1 MTLVAFLLAY
11 VIRRRLDSAD
21 RFSGDRLWRQWF
33 QGGAVTDAGQE
44 TSTRGGWVKVL
55 APTLVL
61 ALVVYVA
68 ASWGVRVALF
78 PLEVF
83 LLVLLMGAPG
93 WKTPLALYS
102 DAWQRGDMQAAWRHI
117 EQQLPAEDRGAA
129 LSPEAMHLSLSRTLM
144 MSVFERFFLV
154 AFWYFVGGIALAF
167 LARGLVAL
175 SDHWPQAAARP
186 AFQRWANLAAWIPVR
201 LLACTFG
208 IAGDLAG
215 WSRDIRRV
223 LPGLGK
229 SVAYVLNVA
238 ANGSLT
244 GYALDPERFSTLHP
258 DEWPSFGG
266 RSLSAIRDLLNRSM
280 LVWICA
286 AALLVIAGVL

>member
-11 VIRRRLDSAD
+11 VIRRRLDSVN
-21 RFSGDRLWRQWF
+21 RLSGDRLWRAWF
-33 QGGAVTDAGQE
+33 QRYTVAGAGEE
-44 TSTRGGWVKVL
+44 TSVRGGIIKVVVP
-55 APTLVL
+55 AVAL
-61 ALVVYVA
+61 ALMAYLA
-68 ASWGVRVALF
+68 GAWGMRAALF
-78 PLEVF
+78 PLDVF
-83 LLVLLMGAPG
+83 MLVALMGAPG

-129 LSPEAMHLSLSRTLM
+129 LSPEAMHLSLSKALM
-144 MSVFERFFLV
+144 LSVFYRFFLV

-175 SDHWPQAAARP
+175 SDHWPQAPARP
-186 AFQRWANLAAWIPVR
+186 AFRRWANLVAWLPVR

-208 IAGDLAG
+208 LAGDLAG

-223 LPGLGK
+223 LPGFGK
-229 SVAYVLNVA
+229 SVAYVLSVA

-244 GYALDPERFSTLHP
+244 GYALDPQRFSTLHP

-266 RSLSAIRDLLNRSM
+266 RSLTAIRDLLNRSM
-280 LVWICA
+280 LVWICG